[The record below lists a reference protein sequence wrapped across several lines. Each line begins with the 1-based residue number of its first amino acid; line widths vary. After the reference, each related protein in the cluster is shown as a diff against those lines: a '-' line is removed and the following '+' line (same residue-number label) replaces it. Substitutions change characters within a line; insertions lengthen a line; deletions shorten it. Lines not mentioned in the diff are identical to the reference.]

1 MQSTLLSGKRIA
13 VVGGGPV
20 GLTLATLLQQRG
32 ADVVVY
38 ERDAAAGVRYSGS
51 TLDVHADAGQRA
63 LAAAGLLPQF
73 LKLARPTAERM
84 ADERGRIVLED
95 GPDPEGPYARPEID
109 RGDLHR
115 LLLASLAPGT
125 VAWNHRFEALER
137 HADGRFRLHF
147 AGGPG
152 PAVADVVIGAN
163 GSRSKVRPYVTS
175 AAPEYSGSLLIGGE
189 VAAAETRCPAFAAL
203 VNRGN
208 LMVRAEG
215 KALFAHTHADGTL
228 DYYLSM
234 RRPVDWLTRRGLA
247 SAPAAAVADFL
258 AEELAAW
265 APLYH
270 EAFRATP
277 AFSFLPLYRVP
288 LAPGRPVTAP
298 LTLVGDAA
306 HAMPPFAGI
315 GVNVG
320 LLDALHLAD
329 NLTSGE
335 FPDVEAAIQAYERTM
350 YGYAQPAQEE
360 TAAAELAIHS
370 DMSAEA
376 LIAATRGPH

>member
-1 MQSTLLSGKRIA
+1 MQSDLLQGKRVA

-32 ADVVVY
+32 ADVAVY
-38 ERDAAAGVRYSGS
+38 ERDAGPEVRPAGS
-51 TLDVHADAGQRA
+51 TLDVHADAGQLA
-63 LAAAGLLPQF
+63 LAAAGLLPEF

-84 ADERGRIVLED
+84 ADEHGRILLED
-95 GPDPEGPYARPEID
+95 GPDPDEPYARPEID

-125 VAWNHRFEALER
+125 VAWGHHFQALEQR
-137 HADGRFRLHF
+137 GDGRFQLHF
-147 AGGPG
+147 AGRPA
-152 PAVADVVIGAN
+152 PAVADVVVGAN
-163 GSRSKVRPYVTS
+163 GSRSRVRPYVTS
-175 AAPEYSGSLLIGGE
+175 AAPAYSGSLLVGGE
-189 VAAAETRCPAFAAL
+189 VANAETRCPAFAAL

-228 DYYLSM
+228 DYYLSL
-234 RRPVDWLTRRGLA
+234 RRPADWLAQRGLA
-247 SAPAAAVADFL
+247 AAPAAAVVDFL
-258 AEELAAW
+258 AHELAAW
-265 APLYH
+265 APFYH

-277 AFSFLPLYRVP
+277 AFSFLPQYRVP
-288 LAPGRPVTAP
+288 LAPARAVTAP

-315 GVNVG
+315 GVNAG

-329 NLTSGE
+329 NLTNGQ
-335 FPDVEAAIQAYERTM
+335 FPDVESAIRAYERTM
-350 YGYAQPAQEE
+350 YGYAHQAQEE

-370 DMSAEA
+370 DLSAEE
-376 LIAATRGPH
+376 LIAATRGPR